1 MVIDQI
7 SVFVENKQGALRDI
21 LRILT
26 DGKIDLRAIS
36 IADTS
41 DFGILRMI
49 VSDPDD
55 VLRLLQNKGVTASK
69 TQVTGCKLPDQPGA
83 LYTVLSTLDD
93 AGISVEYVYAFITRN
108 AENAY
113 VILRVEDNAAAQK
126 TLLAAGHALIDPNE
140 IYSL

>member
-1 MVIDQI
+1 M
-7 SVFVENKQGALRDI
+7 KI
-21 LRILT
+21 LA
-26 DGKIDLRAIS
+26 DGKIDLRAVS

-49 VSDPDD
+49 VSDPDG
-55 VLRLLQNKGVTASK
+55 VLKLLRNNGVTASK
-69 TQVTGCKLPDQPGA
+69 TQVTGCKLPDRPGA
-83 LYTVLSTLDD
+83 LYTVLSVLDG

-113 VILRVEDNAAAQK
+113 VILRVENNEAAQK
-126 TLLAAGHALIDPNE
+126 ALLAAGHSLIDPKE